1 MNKTAKRRHKTGRF
15 CFKMFAA
22 AVFLYVF
29 IFNSADSEKHSL
41 TYIYTAFSHPVK
53 LPGIHEFTAMGLL
66 DNRMIDYYDSSEQKK
81 VPKQDWM
88 KERLNQEYWDKGTQ
102 SRQSKQQW
110 FKVNIDILINRMR
123 QTSNETHILQ
133 WMHGCVGEEDEN
145 GNLKFK
151 RGMDMYNYD
160 GDDFLGFD
168 DEHQVW
174 VAAADAALPTKRKWD
189 DVTALKDYTKGY
201 LEKECME
208 WLNTFLSY
216 SQKQLRNASAP
227 EVFLFPREAKEKTNI
242 ILTCLATGFY
252 PKDII
257 LNIKRN
263 GRILNRDDGVM
274 SSGVRPNEDDTHQR
288 RDHVEILGSDIA
300 NYSCQIIHPG
310 SNLNVE
316 KSWDHQLPS
325 DGNTPIHHIAVL
337 ILIGALAVIGA
348 LIGCA
353 TCCKK
358 KCGNSS
364 ANGGINTITAAPLLK
379 VRSNGLGVP
388 PAKQKFWSTCTIF

>member
-1 MNKTAKRRHKTGRF
+1 MGDMATIVYYLMEKLLEVQEGSRSEQARWFQVSTDAR
-15 CFKMFAA
+15 
-22 AVFLYVF
+22 
-29 IFNSADSEKHSL
+29 EKHSL
-41 TYIYTAFSHPVK
+41 TYIYTAFSRPVE

-66 DNRMIDYYDSSEQKK
+66 DNRMIDYYDSTVQRKI
-81 VPKQDWM
+81 PKQDWM

-145 GNLKFK
+145 GNLQFV

-216 SQKQLRNASAP
+216 SQKQLRNACMYKNTMWSYSKN
-227 EVFLFPREAKEKTNI
+227 KEN
-242 ILTCLATGFY
+242 C
-252 PKDII
+252 
-257 LNIKRN
+257 
-263 GRILNRDDGVM
+263 M
-274 SSGVRPNEDDTHQR
+274 S
-288 RDHVEILGSDIA
+288 
-300 NYSCQIIHPG
+300 
-310 SNLNVE
+310 
-316 KSWDHQLPS
+316 
-325 DGNTPIHHIAVL
+325 
-337 ILIGALAVIGA
+337 
-348 LIGCA
+348 
-353 TCCKK
+353 
-358 KCGNSS
+358 
-364 ANGGINTITAAPLLK
+364 
-379 VRSNGLGVP
+379 
-388 PAKQKFWSTCTIF
+388 